1 MILVMI
7 VAASIHARNGFFT
20 ANNGIELPMLYA
32 MGALV
37 LAYTGPGE
45 YSLDRLFGLLWMSNE
60 QYTSI
65 TIGIAVAAGVLVIV
79 TRQTLAHR
87 TAPAT

>member
-20 ANNGIELPMLYA
+20 ANNGIELPRLYA
-32 MGALV
+32 MGGMV
-37 LAYTGPGE
+37 LEYTGPGE

-60 QYTSI
+60 QYDPI
-65 TIGIAVAAGVLVIV
+65 AIGIAIAAGS
-79 TRQTLAHR
+79 
-87 TAPAT
+87 